1 MKIATIE
8 DVRKSRKEISRK
20 CEYDPKKLV
29 SFYMDR
35 QKSRQSTKPSSEHAD
50 ARQTG

>member
-8 DVRKSRKEISRK
+8 DVRKSRQEISRK
-20 CEYDPKKLV
+20 CEYDPKKLI
-29 SFYMDR
+29 SFYMER
-35 QKSRQSTKPSSEHAD
+35 QKLRQTTKPSSEHAD